1 MCACVI
7 NADRMFPS
15 AAISG
20 IGTQARRSISLR
32 LLPFVFILYVIASL
46 DRVNVGYAALKM
58 THDLGFTDQVFGFGA
73 GIFFVGYVLLEIP
86 GALIVQRWGA
96 RRWIASILI
105 VWGILT
111 ALVAHVHTPIQFYVL
126 RFCIGLAEAGFF
138 PGIMVYLKNWFRQED
153 RASAAALF
161 LAAVP
166 TSNILGSPIAGWLL
180 GVQWYG
186 IPGWR
191 WLFLLEG
198 IPAILF
204 GLLTLMYLTDW
215 PNEARWLT
223 EPERSWIANELRG
236 EAQKKDAPGS
246 LAVWNVLR
254 RREVLFLSATYFLAI
269 TGFYGFVFWLPTI
282 LKRTSGLANGTVT
295 LLAIGPY
302 LASLA
307 AMLWIGWHSDR
318 TLERRWHTAMPL
330 FVAGAF
336 LLFSLHF
343 QSNLWLGYVSLIF
356 VAVGVIGFLPT
367 FWAMPTQYF
376 AETAAAS
383 AIGIINLAGNL
394 GGFVGPVGIGYLV
407 SLTRSFALA
416 MTFLAGTLLLA
427 GITVLA
433 LPRPEAHSA
442 ARNAE

>member
-1 MCACVI
+1 MQV
-7 NADRMFPS
+7 RRTV
-15 AAISG
+15 AI
-20 IGTQARRSISLR
+20 R
-32 LLPFVFILYVIASL
+32 LLPFVFLLYIIASL

-58 THDLGFTDQVFGFGA
+58 TRDLGFTDQVFGFGA
-73 GIFFVGYVLLEIP
+73 GIFFIGYVLLEIP
-86 GALIVQRWGA
+86 GALIVERWGA

-105 VWGILT
+105 VWGVLT
-111 ALVAHVHTPIQFYVL
+111 ALVAHVHTPVQFYIL

-153 RASAAALF
+153 RAKAAALF

-166 TSNILGSPIAGWLL
+166 TSNILGSPFAGWLL

-191 WLFLLEG
+191 WLFIVEG
-198 IPAILF
+198 IPAVVF

-215 PNEARWLT
+215 PNQARWLS
-223 EPERSWIANELRG
+223 EPEREWITNELRREKQEKG
-236 EAQKKDAPGS
+236 VHRS
-246 LAVWNVLR
+246 HAVLDVFR
-254 RREVLFLSATYFLAI
+254 RREVLLLSAVYFFGI

-282 LKRTSGLANGTVT
+282 LKRTSGLPFRTVT

-302 LASLA
+302 LVSLV
-307 AMLWIGWHSDR
+307 AMLWIGWHSDL
-318 TLERRWHTAMPL
+318 TLERRWHTAIPL
-330 FVAGAF
+330 FLAGAF
-336 LLFSLHF
+336 LAVTLHF
-343 QSNLWLGYVSLIF
+343 HANLWLGYVSLIF
-356 VAVGVIGFLPT
+356 VATGVIGFLPS

-376 AETAAAS
+376 TETAAAS

-407 SLTRSFALA
+407 SLTGSFVTA
-416 MTFLAGTLLLA
+416 MACLAGTVVLA

-433 LPRPEAHSA
+433 LPRSTASSFIE
-442 ARNAE
+442 R